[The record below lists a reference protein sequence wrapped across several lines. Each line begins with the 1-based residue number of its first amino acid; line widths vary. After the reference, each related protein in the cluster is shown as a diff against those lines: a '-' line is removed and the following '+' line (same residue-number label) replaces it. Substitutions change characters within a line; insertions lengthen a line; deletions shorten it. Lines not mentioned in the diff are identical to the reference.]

1 LPSNRFGEL
10 VMESQTFSHDL
21 RVLLCPQCGGPIDVK
36 PEGGVVTCSFCNVKM
51 LLASRL
57 EKPAAPA
64 AQTKE
69 TGESQRLEMMRA
81 QDGKPFLPPPEI
93 RYLIRGGELS
103 SDQFNQAMQEWQK
116 TRALLVAEA
125 SPAAA
130 ERMYFLTLMLYQH
143 YVKIKDDMR
152 RRAVLET
159 ASELL
164 TDPRHVQDV
173 RCMLARAAATAGDM
187 EAAEK
192 WLSLCD
198 PRATDIHMDSAF
210 RFTSATLATI
220 NGRWDEVLKLLG
232 ENQND
237 FPIADECD
245 AVCGVLRANAHER
258 LGRVDQAK
266 TLLRQLTQNPAIP
279 AATLNEI
286 VERYRALQIV
296 VCEKSYPEIK
306 AQLAAKP
313 RKRFGAIGRVLS
325 ILALVIGAGSL
336 SLHWLRLPFVP
347 DTEGFR
353 GGALTVGL
361 ILLIWGATGLTMKYA
376 LRLLLGGSADR
387 EQLLKN
393 GVPAKAEI
401 VGIQPTGWTI
411 NDVPQYKLSLQITY
425 AGKAPYQISQ
435 KVMMPPNQLQ
445 YFQPGVTLGAKVDPK
460 NPKKVA
466 LEM

>member
-1 LPSNRFGEL
+1 
-10 VMESQTFSHDL
+10 MESQTFSHDL
-21 RVLLCPQCGGPIDVK
+21 RVLLCPQCGGPLDVR
-36 PEGGVVTCSFCNVKM
+36 PEGGVVTCPFCKVKM

-64 AQTKE
+64 EQTKDM
-69 TGESQRLEMMRA
+69 GESQRLEMLRA
-81 QDGKPFLPPPEI
+81 QDGKPYLPPPEI

-103 SDQFNQAMQEWQK
+103 PDQFNQAMQEWQK
-116 TRALLVAEA
+116 TRAQLVAEA
-125 SPAAA
+125 LPAAA
-130 ERMYFLTLMLYQH
+130 ERMYFLTLMLYQ
-143 YVKIKDDMR
+143 YYLKIKDDVR
-152 RRAVLET
+152 RRALLET

-173 RCMLARAAATAGDM
+173 HCMLARAAATSGDM

-198 PRATDIHMDSAF
+198 PRSTDLHADSAY

-220 NGRWDEVLKLLG
+220 NGRWDEVLKALG

-237 FPIADECD
+237 IPISDEND
-245 AVCGVLRANAHER
+245 AVCGVLRANAHEH

-266 TLLRQLTQNPAIP
+266 TLLRQLAQNPAIP
-279 AATLNEI
+279 AGTINEI
-286 VERYRALQIV
+286 VERYRSLQIV

-306 AQLAAKP
+306 AQLAAKT
-313 RKRFGAIGRVLS
+313 RKGRGVIGRVLS
-325 ILALVIGAGSL
+325 ILALLIGAGSL

-347 DTEGFR
+347 DTEEFR

-361 ILLIWGATGLTMKYA
+361 ILLVWGATGFTVMYV
-376 LRLLLGGSADR
+376 LRALLGGSADR
-387 EQLLKN
+387 EQLLKS

-401 VGIQPTGWTI
+401 VGIQPTGWKI
-411 NDVPQYKLSLQITY
+411 NNVPQYKLSLQITY
-425 AGKAPYQISQ
+425 AGKEPYQISQ
-435 KVMMPPNQLQ
+435 KVMMPSNQVQ

-460 NPKKVA
+460 KPKKVA